1 MAMHQHHS
9 RREFLK
15 TGGAAA
21 AAGLAALSL
30 PRLEASASFD
40 LVLKGGHVLDG
51 TGAPAFAADVGIVG
65 DRIAALGRIASE
77 QARRALDIT
86 GLHVAPGFI
95 DIHSHSDG
103 DILLYPTAD
112 SRVRQGVTTELTGNC
127 GGSAA
132 PLGGVDAEETR
143 REWREEGVEAG
154 WTDVGSYL
162 DLLDRTGVSINQALL
177 LGQGTLRRNAVGLVD
192 RPLTSDELDV
202 VLRAV
207 DDGMAQGAFGLSTGL
222 EYVPGRYTPTDEVVA
237 MARVVAR
244 HGGLYASHIRNEEAQ
259 VLEAVDEAIAIGRR
273 TGCRVEISHLKATGR
288 GNWGKQQAALDLIES
303 ARRAGVEVLA
313 DAYPYTAYST
323 GLTILLPAA
332 ALEGGTA
339 AMLGR
344 LADPGQRAGIRAYVA
359 RQMTQDPGDASLVV
373 IARMKASEDQRLI
386 GRSVAQIAQ
395 EWSVEP
401 AEALLRLIEKEQ
413 GNVPFIGHGM
423 SAENVE
429 LVLRHPLVMVGS
441 DGSSMAPTGRAAQSR
456 PHPRSYGAFARVLGH
471 YCRERRLFELPEA
484 VRRMTSEPA
493 DQIGLR
499 DRGRLAVG
507 KKADLVV
514 FDAAAVRDEATFDTP
529 HRCASGI
536 PHVLVNGVAVVE
548 NGQHTGA
555 KPGRALRRA

>member
-1 MAMHQHHS
+1 
-9 RREFLK
+9 
-15 TGGAAA
+15 
-21 AAGLAALSL
+21 
-30 PRLEASASFD
+30 
-40 LVLKGGHVLDG
+40 
-51 TGAPAFAADVGIVG
+51 
-65 DRIAALGRIASE
+65 
-77 QARRALDIT
+77 
-86 GLHVAPGFI
+86 
-95 DIHSHSDG
+95 
-103 DILLYPTAD
+103 
-112 SRVRQGVTTELTGNC
+112 
-127 GGSAA
+127 
-132 PLGGVDAEETR
+132 
-143 REWREEGVEAG
+143 
-154 WTDVGSYL
+154 
-162 DLLDRTGVSINQALL
+162 
-177 LGQGTLRRNAVGLVD
+177 
-192 RPLTSDELDV
+192 
-202 VLRAV
+202 
-207 DDGMAQGAFGLSTGL
+207 
-222 EYVPGRYTPTDEVVA
+222 
-237 MARVVAR
+237 
-244 HGGLYASHIRNEEAQ
+244 
-259 VLEAVDEAIAIGRR
+259 
-273 TGCRVEISHLKATGR
+273 
-288 GNWGKQQAALDLIES
+288 
-303 ARRAGVEVLA
+303 VLA

-339 AMLGR
+339 AMLSR
-344 LADPGQRAGIRAYVA
+344 LADAGQRPGIRAYVA

-373 IARMKASEDQRLI
+373 IARMKAPEDQRLI

-471 YCRERRLFELPEA
+471 YCRERKLFELPEA
-484 VRRMTSEPA
+484 VRRMTGVPA

-499 DRGRLAVG
+499 DRGRIAVG

-529 HRCASGI
+529 HRYASGI

-555 KPGRALRRA
+555 KPGRTLHRA